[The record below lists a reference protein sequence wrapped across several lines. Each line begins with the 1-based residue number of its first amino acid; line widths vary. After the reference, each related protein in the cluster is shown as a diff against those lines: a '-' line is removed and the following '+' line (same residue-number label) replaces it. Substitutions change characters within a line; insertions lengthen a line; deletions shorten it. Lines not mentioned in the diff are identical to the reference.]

1 LTAFDLTPTLTRPR
15 QLADLFEATT
25 RALLPRSFGGVFPGA
40 GKIGLNIQYADHHKV
55 NTLES
60 SELWEYGRVS
70 VSRRDIVRDDLQP
83 FAPLIAR
90 KHFIPFHVDM
100 IPSTSFGASLANIL
114 TQESWKAVRKAS
126 FVNAGYS
133 CQICGEANGPVEG
146 HEVWQFH
153 DQFSDKRGWGI
164 QSLETIL
171 CLCSE
176 CHEMFHPGLA
186 NVRGRSE
193 AMIARSKAVN
203 GWTDQEYNKTCSYSN
218 ERHQVRN
225 RRNWSLDLTKSGID
239 LCLAIKPNWS
249 RSEQGILSAKT
260 KYGAAETM
268 LMGVRYQAGGQVFY
282 EPPIRGRQ

>member
-1 LTAFDLTPTLTRPR
+1 MLAFDITPTLMRPPKLSSLFAAKTRSV
-15 QLADLFEATT
+15 
-25 RALLPRSFGGVFPGA
+25 LPRSFGSAFPGP
-40 GKIGLNIQYADHHKV
+40 GKIGLNIARGDHHKV
-55 NTLES
+55 NELES
-60 SELWEYGRVS
+60 AELWEYGRVS

-114 TQESWKAVRKAS
+114 TQDSWKAVRKTA
-126 FVNAGYS
+126 FANAGYS

-171 CLCSE
+171 CLCGE

-186 NVRGRSE
+186 NIRGRSDAIIE
-193 AMIARSKAVN
+193 RTKTIN
-203 GWTDQEYNKTCSYSN
+203 GWTSQEYNLTCEYSN

-225 RRNWSLDLTKSGID
+225 RRNWALDLTKAGIAFE
-239 LCLAIKPNWS
+239 LVIKPGWS
-249 RSEQGILSAKT
+249 RNRDGILSAKT
-260 KYGAAETM
+260 KYGPSETI
-268 LMGVRYQAGGQVFY
+268 LMGVRYLAGEGTFY
-282 EPPIRGRQ
+282 EPPINGR